1 MQREYGQKR
10 RPCEVIG
17 RNWRYVSIKQGI
29 SRTVSNHHKVGEMR
43 GMDSTSK
50 TLVGTNHDDSLIS
63 GF

>member
-1 MQREYGQKR
+1 MQREYGQRR

-17 RNWRYVSIKQGI
+17 KNWTYVSISQGT
-29 SRTVSNHHKVGEMR
+29 SRTVNNHHKVGEKH

-50 TLVGTNHDDSLIS
+50 TLVGTNNDDRLIS